1 MTDNIDKAWEY
12 FLKDNLQAAWD
23 LVSDDFQLETC
34 SDFSLLN
41 LMLYLNLAEN
51 PQESLAICQRYIA
64 LARSQKDLENEHI
77 GLHQLAMVYRELGQY
92 ELALAKIE
100 AEHAIIVAYFP
111 EDQLKLSV
119 NNYEQGFLRF
129 KLKRY
134 GDAIGYLKKSL
145 EQAQKTDDVIAQAC
159 ANRGLGETYLA
170 MKDNNLAKIHLTK
183 ALALFTEADDILG
196 AEEVKRLLQ
205 Q

>member
-12 FLKDNLQAAWD
+12 FLKDNLQVAWD

-51 PQESLAICQRYIA
+51 LQESLAICQRYIS
-64 LARSQKDLENEHI
+64 LAKSHKDLENEHI
-77 GLHQLAMVYRELGQY
+77 GLHQLAMVYRESGQY
-92 ELALAKIE
+92 ELALETIE

-134 GDAIGYLKKSL
+134 DDAIGYLKMSL
-145 EQAQKTDDVIAQAC
+145 EQAQKTDDVIAKAC

-170 MKDNNLAKIHLTK
+170 MKDNDLAKIHLTK
-183 ALALFTEADDILG
+183 ALALFVEAGDDLG
-196 AEEVKRLLQ
+196 AEEVKLLIQ
-205 Q
+205 E

>member
-1 MTDNIDKAWEY
+1 
-12 FLKDNLQAAWD
+12 
-23 LVSDDFQLETC
+23 
-34 SDFSLLN
+34 
-41 LMLYLNLAEN
+41 MLYLNLAEN

-170 MKDNNLAKIHLTK
+170 MKDNDLAKIHLTK
-183 ALALFTEADDILG
+183 ALALFVEAGDDLG
-196 AEEVKRLLQ
+196 AEEVKLLIQ
-205 Q
+205 E

>member
-1 MTDNIDKAWEY
+1 MKDNIDKAWNY
-12 FLKDNLQAAWD
+12 FLKGDMQSASNL
-23 LVSDDFQLETC
+23 VVDDFQLENC

-51 PQESLAICQRYIA
+51 PQESLAICQRYIT
-64 LARSQKDLENEHI
+64 LAKSQKDLENEHI
-77 GLHQLAMVYRELGQY
+77 GLHQLAMVYRESGQY
-92 ELALAKIE
+92 ELALETIE

-111 EDQLKLSV
+111 EDQLKLSI

-134 GDAIGYLKKSL
+134 DDAIGYLKMSL
-145 EQAQKTDDVIAQAC
+145 EQARKTDDVIAQAC
-159 ANRGLGETYLA
+159 AYRGLGETYLA
-170 MKDNNLAKIHLTK
+170 MKDNDLAKIHLTK

>member
-1 MTDNIDKAWEY
+1 MKDNIDKAWNY
-12 FLKDNLQAAWD
+12 FLKGDIQSASD
-23 LVSDDFQLETC
+23 LVVDDFQLENC

-51 PQESLAICQRYIA
+51 PQESLAICQRYIT
-64 LARSQKDLENEHI
+64 LAKSQKDLENEHI

-100 AEHAIIVAYFP
+100 AEHAIIVASFP

-134 GDAIGYLKKSL
+134 DDAIGYLKMSL

-159 ANRGLGETYLA
+159 AYRGLGETYLA
-170 MKDNNLAKIHLTK
+170 MKDNDFAKIHLTK
-183 ALALFTEADDILG
+183 ALALFVEAGDDLG
-196 AEEVKRLLQ
+196 AEEVKLLIQ
-205 Q
+205 E

>member
-12 FLKDNLQAAWD
+12 FLKDNLQATWD

-51 PQESLAICQRYIA
+51 PQESLAICQRYIS
-64 LARSQKDLENEHI
+64 LAKSHKDLENEHI
-77 GLHQLAMVYRELGQY
+77 GLHQLAMVYRESGQY
-92 ELALAKIE
+92 ELALETIE

-129 KLKRY
+129 KIKRY
-134 GDAIGYLKKSL
+134 DDAIGYLKMSL

-159 ANRGLGETYLA
+159 AYRGLGE
-170 MKDNNLAKIHLTK
+170 
-183 ALALFTEADDILG
+183 
-196 AEEVKRLLQ
+196 RQ
-205 Q
+205 